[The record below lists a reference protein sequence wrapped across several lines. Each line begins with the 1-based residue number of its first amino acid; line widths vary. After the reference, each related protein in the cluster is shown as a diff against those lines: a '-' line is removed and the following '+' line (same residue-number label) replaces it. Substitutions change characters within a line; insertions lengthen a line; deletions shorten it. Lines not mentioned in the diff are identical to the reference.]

1 MKVSRWLI
9 LATATPLT
17 LAGCGAFGDAMSAH
31 TDVVARAAGHELKV
45 EDAARMLVGN
55 PEVPA
60 DPSVVQMLADIWV
73 DYTLLGTAAAED
85 TTLAVIDMEAFTQEA
100 REQQILMKLRDEV
113 VRPDTG
119 FTEEQIQQRWATDG
133 PGAEIRARHILLR
146 IPADATDAQRQELRQ
161 QADQLRERAAGG
173 EDFAALATQHSQDP
187 GSAQRGGDLGFFGRG
202 RMVAPFEE
210 AAFALQVGEVSQ
222 VVESPF
228 GFHVIRLEDRRQ
240 PDIEPEREQ
249 FRQYLVQQ
257 AEEEAENRYI
267 DSLTTAANVEVRPGG
282 LAVVREIAQKPD
294 AAVRGRA
301 AAREIATYTGGRYT
315 SGNFASFIRSQPPH
329 VQSAFAT
336 ATDDQL
342 EGVVTQLARK
352 EVLVREAEARGIQL
366 TAEEDA
372 EIRNEARQA
381 IREVLQ
387 ASGFASRGAQGSG
400 TLGAEVRELIEGAI
414 RGERQLVPLGP
425 LAFALRQ
432 AYPAEVNENAFAQV
446 VRRLEELRAEQG
458 DGAAG
463 QPGMPGAPGEP
474 VRGVPGD
481 PAPGMPGPQAPAMP
495 QQQPAMPEG
504 QPAPPETR

>member
-9 LATATPLT
+9 LAAATPLA

-45 EDAARMLVGN
+45 EDAARLLAGN
-55 PEVPA
+55 PDVPA

-85 TTLAVIDMEAFTQEA
+85 TTLAVIDMESFTQEA
-100 REQQILMKLRDEV
+100 REQQLLMKLRNEV
-113 VRPDTG
+113 VRPDTV
-119 FTEEQIQQRWATDG
+119 FTDEQIQQRWITDG

-161 QADQLRERAAGG
+161 QAEQLRAQAAGG
-173 EDFAALATQHSQDP
+173 ADFASLAQQHSQDP

-210 AAFALQVGEVSQ
+210 AAFALQPGEVSD

-228 GFHVIRLEDRRQ
+228 GYHVIRLEERRQ
-240 PDIEPEREQ
+240 PDITPERDQ

-257 AEEEAENRYI
+257 AEQEAETRYI
-267 DSLTTAANVEVRPGG
+267 DSLTAASNVQVRPGG

-301 AAREIATYTGGRYT
+301 AAREIATYTGGTYT
-315 SGNFASFIRSQPPH
+315 SGNFASFIRAQPPH

-352 EVLVREAEARGIQL
+352 EVLVREAQQRGIQL
-366 TAEEDA
+366 TAEEDQ

-387 ASGFASRGAQGSG
+387 GSGFADPATRGGSAAA
-400 TLGAEVRELIEGAI
+400 LGARVRELIEGAI
-414 RGERQLVPLGP
+414 RGDRQLVPLGP

-432 AYPAEVNENAFAQV
+432 AYPSEVNENAFAQV
-446 VRRLEELRAEQG
+446 VRRVEELRAESANG
-458 DGAAG
+458 VEGAPTG
-463 QPGMPGAPGEP
+463 PTMQPMYPMAPGTPQSPGAP
-474 VRGVPGD
+474 
-481 PAPGMPGPQAPAMP
+481 PA
-495 QQQPAMPEG
+495 QPAMPENH
-504 QPAPPETR
+504 PALPETR